1 MYRAIK
7 TRSKRE
13 IVYNYYSI
21 LDENT
26 VIKIGTDYSRGP
38 FEDIDIKL
46 DSKPKS
52 YTYTRKHKDLIIIQN
67 PKLKVYADK
76 YIKLAK

>member
-1 MYRAIK
+1 MEMYRAIK
-7 TRSKRE
+7 SRSKRE

-21 LDENT
+21 SDENT
-26 VIKIGTDYSRGP
+26 VIKIGTDYSRSP

-52 YTYTRKHKDLIIIQN
+52 
-67 PKLKVYADK
+67 
-76 YIKLAK
+76 